1 MLGTLYVV
9 LSSSKEEDYQK
20 VKKELLEIYPD
31 FSVSPYKESQMEKDA
46 VEFFAT
52 CQITKEKAK
61 EVLDQLNNDWDGEV
75 DDCIAYGFNTK
86 MFDSLVYH
94 LNFNY
99 TIKMDALASI
109 LSYCGISTGNDK
121 STCTNRNYKI
131 WNGKSCQVYISC
143 WIIDNRIR
151 FIWCF

>member
-61 EVLDQLNNDWDGEV
+61 EVSDQLNKKWMIV
-75 DDCIAYGFNTK
+75 LLMALIQKCLI
-86 MFDSLVYH
+86 H
-94 LNFNY
+94 L
-99 TIKMDALASI
+99 SI
-109 LSYCGISTGNDK
+109 I
-121 STCTNRNYKI
+121 
-131 WNGKSCQVYISC
+131 
-143 WIIDNRIR
+143 
-151 FIWCF
+151 

>member
-52 CQITKEKAK
+52 CQITKEKAQ
-61 EVLDQLNNDWDGEV
+61 EVLGQLNNDWDGEV

-86 MFDSLVYH
+86 RFDSLVYH
-94 LNFNY
+94 LNFQLY
-99 TIKMDALASI
+99 D
-109 LSYCGISTGNDK
+109 
-121 STCTNRNYKI
+121 
-131 WNGKSCQVYISC
+131 
-143 WIIDNRIR
+143 
-151 FIWCF
+151 

>member
-20 VKKELLEIYPD
+20 VKEELLGIYPD

-52 CQITKEKAK
+52 YQITKEKAQ
-61 EVLDQLNNDWDGEV
+61 EVLGQLNNDWDGEV

-94 LNFNY
+94 LNFQLY
-99 TIKMDALASI
+99 D
-109 LSYCGISTGNDK
+109 
-121 STCTNRNYKI
+121 
-131 WNGKSCQVYISC
+131 
-143 WIIDNRIR
+143 
-151 FIWCF
+151 

>member
-1 MLGTLYVV
+1 MGWLIFMWFVILIVMLILYFIMIAFKVSKLYHDIEKRQNDDFV
-9 LSSSKEEDYQK
+9 ISSSKEEDYQK
-20 VKKELLEIYPD
+20 VKEELLEIYPD

-52 CQITKEKAK
+52 CQITKEKAQ

-94 LNFNY
+94 LNFQLY
-99 TIKMDALASI
+99 D
-109 LSYCGISTGNDK
+109 
-121 STCTNRNYKI
+121 
-131 WNGKSCQVYISC
+131 
-143 WIIDNRIR
+143 
-151 FIWCF
+151 

>member
-9 LSSSKEEDYQK
+9 ISSSKEEDY
-20 VKKELLEIYPD
+20 KKE
-31 FSVSPYKESQMEKDA
+31 KDD

-52 CQITKEKAK
+52 CQITKEKAQ

-94 LNFNY
+94 LNFQLY
-99 TIKMDALASI
+99 D
-109 LSYCGISTGNDK
+109 
-121 STCTNRNYKI
+121 
-131 WNGKSCQVYISC
+131 
-143 WIIDNRIR
+143 
-151 FIWCF
+151 

>member
-61 EVLDQLNNDWDGEV
+61 EVLDQLKIVFQNEKTQNIQHVESNKIGLKSVQRIVQMHHGEIFIQ
-75 DDCIAYGFNTK
+75 DQGF
-86 MFDSLVYH
+86 
-94 LNFNY
+94 Y
-99 TIKMDALASI
+99 TVIIVLPAL
-109 LSYCGISTGNDK
+109 
-121 STCTNRNYKI
+121 
-131 WNGKSCQVYISC
+131 
-143 WIIDNRIR
+143 
-151 FIWCF
+151 